1 MKSIPCDI
9 VLLPEASLND
19 LAIAASQRLLDF
31 NGLLT
36 LNNTGCYAHTSLY
49 MLQLD
54 GDILPKVNEILA
66 RIARSFAPIHLEAY
80 RFDSGRGYIDAEYRR
95 NQLID
100 DLQEQILQA
109 LNPLRA
115 GMREKDKAYMEYAT
129 GDVLKNL
136 QKYGYENVGKLFRPH
151 LTLTRLKE
159 DNESALEVLE
169 EVESFSGLF
178 PRLGIFEMGDHGT
191 SIRKIATFNL
201 GEFIKQT

>member
-9 VLLPEASLND
+9 VILPEASLND
-19 LAIAASQRLLDF
+19 IAISASQRLSDYDSLM
-31 NGLLT
+31 T
-36 LNNTGCYAHTSLY
+36 LNNTDCYAHTSLY

-54 GDILPKVNEILA
+54 EDILPKIYEILA
-66 RIARSFAPIHLEAY
+66 GIARSFEPIQLEAY
-80 RFDSGRGYIDAEYRR
+80 RYDSGRGYIDAEYRR
-95 NQLID
+95 NKQID
-100 DLQEQILQA
+100 DLQEQILEA

-191 SIRKIATFNL
+191 SIRKIATFDL
-201 GEFIKQT
+201 GA

>member
-19 LAIAASQRLLDF
+19 IAISASQRLSDF
-31 NGLLT
+31 DGLLT
-36 LNNTGCYAHTSLY
+36 LNNTNCYAHTSLY

-54 GDILPKVNEILA
+54 GDILPEVNEILA

-95 NQLID
+95 NKQID
-100 DLQEQILQA
+100 ELQEQILEA

-136 QKYGYENVGKLFRPH
+136 QKYGYENVGEQFRPH

-159 DNESALEVLE
+159 DNESAVDTLGA
-169 EVESFSGLF
+169 VENFSGQF
-178 PRLGIFEMGDHGT
+178 PQIGIFEMGDHGT
-191 SIRKIATFNL
+191 SIRKIATFKL

>member
-1 MKSIPCDI
+1 M
-9 VLLPEASLND
+9 
-19 LAIAASQRLLDF
+19 
-31 NGLLT
+31 T
-36 LNNTGCYAHTSLY
+36 LNNTDCYAHTSLY

-54 GDILPKVNEILA
+54 EDILPKIYEILA
-66 RIARSFAPIHLEAY
+66 GIARSFEPIQLEAY
-80 RFDSGRGYIDAEYRR
+80 RYDSGRGYIDAEYRR
-95 NQLID
+95 NKQID
-100 DLQEQILQA
+100 DLQEQILEA

-191 SIRKIATFNL
+191 SIRKIATFDL
-201 GEFIKQT
+201 GA